1 MRPVLINFSFNELIC
16 LSRDVV
22 ISRCSDAAEGV
33 GTRGIYPMRI
43 TRTAA
48 LAAASLL
55 ALSAC
60 RQSTTADNASAS
72 ENAGAPAAVAGSIDG
87 TWKADLS
94 SVQIDQKPDQLLL
107 KDGQFSCPTCTPPLT
122 IAADG
127 AMHAVTGRPY
137 ADMMSIKVDD
147 DHNISRTSQ
156 KGGKTTGTTNYSV
169 SADGKTLTIKFS
181 DSSVPN
187 AKPVTGEYTETRV
200 ADAPAGAHAVS
211 GSWKLDKYNNV
222 SDEGLT
228 VTYKL
233 VGDTLHVSTP
243 GGISYDAKLDG
254 SDTPIK
260 GDIGGTTASVK
271 KLDDGSYQETD
282 KRGGKVISI
291 ATFSTGADGKLH
303 VVSEDKLAGSTIKY
317 VADKQ

>member
-1 MRPVLINFSFNELIC
+1 MR
-16 LSRDVV
+16 
-22 ISRCSDAAEGV
+22 
-33 GTRGIYPMRI
+33 M

-55 ALSAC
+55 VLSAC
-60 RQSTTADNASAS
+60 KQTTSADNTAAN
-72 ENAGAPAAVAGSIDG
+72 ENAGAPIAAAGSIDG

-107 KDGQFSCPTCTPPLT
+107 KGGQFSCATCTPPLT
-122 IAADG
+122 VAADG

-137 ADMMSIKVDD
+137 ADMISVKVDD
-147 DHNISRTSQ
+147 DHNITRTSQ
-156 KGGKTTGTTNYSV
+156 KGGTTTGTTHYSV

-187 AKPVTGEYTETRV
+187 AKPVTGDYTETRV
-200 ADAPAGAHAVS
+200 ADAPAGTHAVS
-211 GSWKLDKYNNV
+211 GSWKVDKYNNM

-228 VTYKL
+228 VTYK
-233 VGDTLHVSTP
+233 VEGDTLHVSTP

-260 GDIGGTTASVK
+260 GDVGGTTASVK

-282 KRGGKVISI
+282 KRGGKVVSVT
-291 ATFSTGADGKLH
+291 TFASGADGKLH
-303 VVSEDKLAGSTIKY
+303 VVSEDKLAGSTVKY

>member
-1 MRPVLINFSFNELIC
+1 MR
-16 LSRDVV
+16 LSR
-22 ISRCSDAAEGV
+22 
-33 GTRGIYPMRI
+33 M
-43 TRTAA
+43 AA
-48 LAAASLL
+48 LAAVSLI

-60 RQSTTADNASAS
+60 KQTTTGENAATS
-72 ENAGAPAAVAGSIDG
+72 ENAAAPVAAAGSVDG

-94 SVQIDQKPDQLLL
+94 SVQIDQKPDELLL
-107 KDGQFSCPTCTPPLT
+107 KGGQFSCPTCTPPLT
-122 IAADG
+122 VAADG
-127 AMHAVTGRPY
+127 VMHAVTGRPY
-137 ADMMSIKVDD
+137 ADMMSVKADD
-147 DHNISRTSQ
+147 DHDVTRTSQ
-156 KGGKTTGTTNYSV
+156 KAGKTTGTTKYSV
-169 SADGKTLTIKFS
+169 SGDGKTLTISFT

-187 AKPVTGEYTETRV
+187 AKPVTGNYTETRV
-200 ADAPAGAHAVS
+200 ADAPAGAHAIS

-233 VGDTLHVSTP
+233 DGDTLHVTTP

-282 KRGGKVISI
+282 KRDGKVISVT
-291 ATFSTGADGKLH
+291 TFTPGADGKLH
-303 VVSEDKLAGSTIKY
+303 VVSEDKLAGSTVKY